1 MTGEFSRRSFLKYT
15 ALTAVAVA
23 GSSLLTGCSG
33 YAPVQ
38 HAPGTSNTVLKVV
51 STLDWVEY
59 DEETNT
65 TLFRLVVTNGRKNAL
80 EVTKAN
86 FAVKADGYLAD
97 QNNKLEVTSPD
108 ALSYQVKQGETVT
121 YHVMAKGLNALTDG
135 PVTLT
140 FYPTCSILSSTPT
153 GNWPQRFWNRIS
165 PTPLRPDLPGRKNIL
180 VNNGGI
186 SHVLYIFP
194 PRIPEV
200 FGSHRSGCG
209 RCQSAGRL

>member
-38 HAPGTSNTVLKVV
+38 TTVPSSNTVLKVV
-51 STLDWVEY
+51 STLEQVTY
-59 DEETNT
+59 DKETNIT
-65 TLFRLVVTNGRKNAL
+65 SFRLVVKNGRKNAL

-140 FYPTCSILSSTPT
+140 FYPDLQYPEFNA
-153 GNWPQRFWNRIS
+153 NWE
-165 PTPLRPDLPGRKNIL
+165 LAAEVLEPDLSDP
-180 VNNGGI
+180 
-186 SHVLYIFP
+186 STT
-194 PRIPEV
+194 
-200 FGSHRSGCG
+200 
-209 RCQSAGRL
+209 

>member
-1 MTGEFSRRSFLKYT
+1 MAESVLMCPKGGTNMTGEFSRRSFLKYT

-86 FAVKADGYLAD
+86 FAVKAEGYLAY
-97 QNNKLEVTSPD
+97 QNDKLQVIYPD
-108 ALSYQVKQGETVT
+108 SLNHQVKQGETFT
-121 YHVMAKGLNALTDG
+121 YYVK
-135 PVTLT
+135 
-140 FYPTCSILSSTPT
+140 
-153 GNWPQRFWNRIS
+153 QR
-165 PTPLRPDLPGRKNIL
+165 T
-180 VNNGGI
+180 
-186 SHVLYIFP
+186 
-194 PRIPEV
+194 
-200 FGSHRSGCG
+200 
-209 RCQSAGRL
+209 

>member
-15 ALTAVAVA
+15 ALTAVVVA

-51 STLDWVEY
+51 STLDRVEY
-59 DEETNT
+59 DEDSNT
-65 TLFRLVVTNGRKNAL
+65 TLFRLVVKNGRKNAL

-121 YHVMAKGLNALTDG
+121 YNVLAKELNALTDG

-140 FYPTCSILSSTPT
+140 FYPDLEYSEFNANWKLTADVLEPERSDPSTT
-153 GNWPQRFWNRIS
+153 
-165 PTPLRPDLPGRKNIL
+165 
-180 VNNGGI
+180 
-186 SHVLYIFP
+186 
-194 PRIPEV
+194 
-200 FGSHRSGCG
+200 
-209 RCQSAGRL
+209 

>member
-1 MTGEFSRRSFLKYT
+1 MAESVLMCPKGGTNMTGEFSRRSFLKYT

-86 FAVKADGYLAD
+86 FAVKAEGYLAY
-97 QNNKLEVTSPD
+97 QNDKLQVIYPD
-108 ALSYQVKQGETVT
+108 SLSHQVKQ
-121 YHVMAKGLNALTDG
+121 
-135 PVTLT
+135 
-140 FYPTCSILSSTPT
+140 LSL
-153 GNWPQRFWNRIS
+153 IH
-165 PTPLRPDLPGRKNIL
+165 I
-180 VNNGGI
+180 
-186 SHVLYIFP
+186 
-194 PRIPEV
+194 
-200 FGSHRSGCG
+200 
-209 RCQSAGRL
+209 

>member
-86 FAVKADGYLAD
+86 FAVKAEGYLAY
-97 QNNKLEVTSPD
+97 QNDKLQVIYPD
-108 ALSYQVKQGETVT
+108 SLSHQVKQGRNLHLLCES
-121 YHVMAKGLNALTDG
+121 KGPERAD
-135 PVTLT
+135 
-140 FYPTCSILSSTPT
+140 
-153 GNWPQRFWNRIS
+153 R
-165 PTPLRPDLPGRKNIL
+165 RPCDPYLLP
-180 VNNGGI
+180 
-186 SHVLYIFP
+186 
-194 PRIPEV
+194 
-200 FGSHRSGCG
+200 
-209 RCQSAGRL
+209 

>member
-1 MTGEFSRRSFLKYT
+1 MTEEFSRRSFLKYT

-86 FAVKADGYLAD
+86 FAVKAEGYLAY
-97 QNNKLEVTSPD
+97 QNDKLQVIYPD
-108 ALSYQVKQGETVT
+108 SLSHQVKQGETFT
-121 YHVMAKGLNALTDG
+121 YYVKAKGLNPWENG

-140 FYPTCSILSSTPT
+140 YY
-153 GNWPQRFWNRIS
+153 
-165 PTPLRPDLPGRKNIL
+165 PDLQYSEFSANWEL
-180 VNNGGI
+180 AAD
-186 SHVLYIFP
+186 VLEP
-194 PRIPEV
+194 DLSDP
-200 FGSHRSGCG
+200 
-209 RCQSAGRL
+209 ATT

>member
-51 STLDWVEY
+51 STLDRVEY
-59 DEETNT
+59 DEVTNT
-65 TLFRLVVTNGRKNAL
+65 TLFRLVVTNGRVNAL
-80 EVTKAN
+80 ELTKAN
-86 FAVKADGYLAD
+86 FAVMADGYLAY
-97 QNNKLEVTSPD
+97 QNNKLQVTSPD
-108 ALSYQVKQGETVT
+108 ALSHQVKRGETVT

-140 FYPTCSILSSTPT
+140 FYPDLQYSEFSA
-153 GNWPQRFWNRIS
+153 NWEL
-165 PTPLRPDLPGRKNIL
+165 TADVLEPDLSDP
-180 VNNGGI
+180 
-186 SHVLYIFP
+186 STT
-194 PRIPEV
+194 
-200 FGSHRSGCG
+200 
-209 RCQSAGRL
+209 

>member
-140 FYPTCSILSSTPT
+140 FYPDLQYPEFNA
-153 GNWPQRFWNRIS
+153 NWE
-165 PTPLRPDLPGRKNIL
+165 LAAEVLEPDLSDP
-180 VNNGGI
+180 
-186 SHVLYIFP
+186 
-194 PRIPEV
+194 
-200 FGSHRSGCG
+200 
-209 RCQSAGRL
+209 ATT

>member
-51 STLDWVEY
+51 STLDRVEY
-59 DEETNT
+59 DEVTNT
-65 TLFRLVVTNGRKNAL
+65 TLFRLVVTNGRVNAL

-86 FAVKADGYLAD
+86 FAVMADGYLAY
-97 QNNKLEVTSPD
+97 QNNKLQVTSPD
-108 ALSYQVKQGETVT
+108 ALSHQVKRGETVT
-121 YHVMAKGLNALTDG
+121 YHVMAKELNALTDG

-140 FYPTCSILSSTPT
+140 FYPDLQYSGFSA
-153 GNWPQRFWNRIS
+153 NWEL
-165 PTPLRPDLPGRKNIL
+165 TADVLEPDLSDP
-180 VNNGGI
+180 
-186 SHVLYIFP
+186 STT
-194 PRIPEV
+194 
-200 FGSHRSGCG
+200 
-209 RCQSAGRL
+209 

>member
-65 TLFRLVVTNGRKNAL
+65 TLFRLVVTNGRNNAL

-86 FAVKADGYLAD
+86 FAVKADGYLAY
-97 QNNKLEVTSPD
+97 QNDKLQVTSPD
-108 ALSYQVKQGETVT
+108 ALSHQVKKGETVT
-121 YHVMAKGLNALTDG
+121 YYVTAKGLNALTDG
-135 PVTLT
+135 PVTFT
-140 FYPTCSILSSTPT
+140 FYPDLEYSEFSA
-153 GNWPQRFWNRIS
+153 NWEL
-165 PTPLRPDLPGRKNIL
+165 TADALK
-180 VNNGGI
+180 
-186 SHVLYIFP
+186 
-194 PRIPEV
+194 
-200 FGSHRSGCG
+200 
-209 RCQSAGRL
+209 SAT

>member
-65 TLFRLVVTNGRKNAL
+65 TLFRLVVTNGRNNAL
-80 EVTKAN
+80 DVTRAN
-86 FAVKADGYLAD
+86 FAVKADGYLAY
-97 QNNKLEVTSPD
+97 QNDKLQVTSPD
-108 ALSYQVKQGETVT
+108 ALSHQVKKGETVT
-121 YHVMAKGLNALTDG
+121 YYVTAKGLNARTDG

-140 FYPTCSILSSTPT
+140 FYPDLEYSEFNANWELTADALKSTT
-153 GNWPQRFWNRIS
+153 
-165 PTPLRPDLPGRKNIL
+165 
-180 VNNGGI
+180 
-186 SHVLYIFP
+186 
-194 PRIPEV
+194 
-200 FGSHRSGCG
+200 
-209 RCQSAGRL
+209 

>member
-59 DEETNT
+59 KEDDNT

-86 FAVKADGYLAD
+86 FAVKAEGYLAY
-97 QNNKLEVTSPD
+97 QNDKLQVIYPD
-108 ALSYQVKQGETVT
+108 SLSHQVKQGETFT
-121 YHVMAKGLNALTDG
+121 YYVKAKGLNALTDG

-140 FYPTCSILSSTPT
+140 YY
-153 GNWPQRFWNRIS
+153 
-165 PTPLRPDLPGRKNIL
+165 PDLQYSEFSANWELAADVLEPELPGTSTN
-180 VNNGGI
+180 
-186 SHVLYIFP
+186 
-194 PRIPEV
+194 
-200 FGSHRSGCG
+200 
-209 RCQSAGRL
+209 

>member
-51 STLDWVEY
+51 STLEQVTY
-59 DEETNT
+59 DKETNT
-65 TLFRLVVTNGRKNAL
+65 TSFRLVVKNGRKNAL

-121 YHVMAKGLNALTDG
+121 YHVMAKGLNARTDG

-140 FYPTCSILSSTPT
+140 FYPDLEYSEFNANWELTADALKSTT
-153 GNWPQRFWNRIS
+153 
-165 PTPLRPDLPGRKNIL
+165 
-180 VNNGGI
+180 
-186 SHVLYIFP
+186 
-194 PRIPEV
+194 
-200 FGSHRSGCG
+200 
-209 RCQSAGRL
+209 

>member
-38 HAPGTSNTVLKVV
+38 HAVGTSNKVLKVV

-65 TLFRLVVTNGRKNAL
+65 TLFRLVVTNGRNNAL
-80 EVTKAN
+80 DVTRAN
-86 FAVKADGYLAD
+86 FAVKADGYLAY
-97 QNNKLEVTSPD
+97 QNDKLQVTSPD
-108 ALSYQVKQGETVT
+108 ALSHQVKKGETVT
-121 YHVMAKGLNALTDG
+121 YYVTAKGLNARTDG

-140 FYPTCSILSSTPT
+140 FYPDLEYSEFNANWELTADALKSTT
-153 GNWPQRFWNRIS
+153 
-165 PTPLRPDLPGRKNIL
+165 
-180 VNNGGI
+180 
-186 SHVLYIFP
+186 
-194 PRIPEV
+194 
-200 FGSHRSGCG
+200 
-209 RCQSAGRL
+209 